1 MFKGYAHVDY
11 TPFTM
16 IQTTVPGRTRSALF
30 RGFLT
35 ALALILASSAVA
47 QVVSSGLSGLIR
59 DAKSAPITE
68 AVVTATH
75 VPTGS
80 VYTAT
85 SGSTGRYNFRGLI
98 PGGPYT
104 VVVKKDGFTPTQR
117 TDVTTSLGADL
128 DLGFTLTASDVV
140 AMEAF
145 TVKEDANDLDGGAI
159 GAGSVLTAERLAAK
173 PTSER
178 SLADMVSAT
187 PLITLRSTFGDREE
201 SQITAVGQ
209 NNRYNS
215 VLIDGARINDQ
226 FGLNGTGLASFFNP
240 LSLDTIEQIATD
252 VSPYDVKL
260 ASFTGAAI
268 NAVTKS
274 GTNRFKG
281 SLYYYFRGDE
291 LAGVQLQG
299 ENERERFLNGANKI
313 VPPLERTTMGATFGG
328 PIIKNRLFFFLNYEE
343 LESAGAGR
351 DPRFS
356 TPNESAILTRLGQ
369 ISSAAG
375 KTIAWGNPVT
385 SRTSNVSEEKKIL
398 AKIDWAINS
407 DHRLSVRYSTTEG
420 EVPQFGN
427 FAGATSNNAGV
438 TGGINTSSDG
448 HFYSQTREEKSI
460 AAQLLSQWTPD
471 FKTEVKYSNTKQDQA
486 TPVNSTAPMTYIF
499 GLTGTDLLNGA
510 TVTNGAYIAGTEQF
524 RQGNAIAVDTDQF
537 SASGDYFWRNFVFSG
552 GVEREQNDFYNLF
565 RQGSYGLVSYR
576 TYADFLADTN
586 AVIQRNYYDPAK
598 RPVADVSDFT
608 TTGIYAQAKW
618 DVSPRLTVNAGLRY
632 EFGETDLKPELNRD
646 FLTATGFRNDGTLD
660 GSSAISPRV
669 GFNFAVDD
677 KRTIQIRGGV
687 GHFLGR
693 APWVFF
699 SNSFGATGVGTFS
712 RSSADAINPLPTS
725 LTTFL
730 RTDFDPAN
738 PIATGTDNPNLR
750 REVDWSDGD
759 IELPQ
764 VWRGNLAV
772 DFKLP
777 VLDSTLTF
785 EMVHSSVD
793 QALFIVN
800 ENLRPSTLPSAD
812 GRQRFSGNPG
822 TAANARFAGYTDLFR
837 VKNVDVGESTYYTA
851 TWDRP
856 FKNKWAANVSYS
868 RGSSVEAQAI
878 GQTTASGQWQR
889 NVVFNQSAVENGVSD
904 FEVRDRLQVS
914 YSRQIEVYKNWKTI
928 VSVYYEGRTGNPFS
942 WVYGSVGAASGDL
955 NGDGRTD
962 NDLVA
967 VPSGVDDARF
977 DFSGMTTAQRDAML
991 AFIQSSGLGRYAGG
1005 VAPKNGFTEPWFN
1018 RLDLKFVQQI
1028 PVYSS
1033 VKLSLFFDF
1042 INFGSFIDDELF
1054 SYTEVA
1060 PGISNDVFR
1069 RRFLSAASYGTDGRI
1084 RPTYTATP
1092 GDFGI
1097 DNGMS
1102 RWRIQL
1108 GARIEF

>member
-268 NAVTKS
+268 NAVTKP

-407 DHRLSVRYSTTEG
+407 DHRLSVRYST
-420 EVPQFGN
+420 PKAKCRN
-427 FAGATSNNAGV
+427 SATSPEPPR
-438 TGGINTSSDG
+438 T
-448 HFYSQTREEKSI
+448 TR
-460 AAQLLSQWTPD
+460 
-471 FKTEVKYSNTKQDQA
+471 
-486 TPVNSTAPMTYIF
+486 
-499 GLTGTDLLNGA
+499 G
-510 TVTNGAYIAGTEQF
+510 
-524 RQGNAIAVDTDQF
+524 
-537 SASGDYFWRNFVFSG
+537 
-552 GVEREQNDFYNLF
+552 
-565 RQGSYGLVSYR
+565 
-576 TYADFLADTN
+576 
-586 AVIQRNYYDPAK
+586 
-598 RPVADVSDFT
+598 
-608 TTGIYAQAKW
+608 
-618 DVSPRLTVNAGLRY
+618 
-632 EFGETDLKPELNRD
+632 
-646 FLTATGFRNDGTLD
+646 
-660 GSSAISPRV
+660 
-669 GFNFAVDD
+669 
-677 KRTIQIRGGV
+677 
-687 GHFLGR
+687 
-693 APWVFF
+693 
-699 SNSFGATGVGTFS
+699 
-712 RSSADAINPLPTS
+712 
-725 LTTFL
+725 
-730 RTDFDPAN
+730 
-738 PIATGTDNPNLR
+738 
-750 REVDWSDGD
+750 
-759 IELPQ
+759 
-764 VWRGNLAV
+764 
-772 DFKLP
+772 
-777 VLDSTLTF
+777 
-785 EMVHSSVD
+785 
-793 QALFIVN
+793 
-800 ENLRPSTLPSAD
+800 
-812 GRQRFSGNPG
+812 
-822 TAANARFAGYTDLFR
+822 
-837 VKNVDVGESTYYTA
+837 
-851 TWDRP
+851 
-856 FKNKWAANVSYS
+856 
-868 RGSSVEAQAI
+868 
-878 GQTTASGQWQR
+878 
-889 NVVFNQSAVENGVSD
+889 
-904 FEVRDRLQVS
+904 
-914 YSRQIEVYKNWKTI
+914 
-928 VSVYYEGRTGNPFS
+928 
-942 WVYGSVGAASGDL
+942 
-955 NGDGRTD
+955 
-962 NDLVA
+962 
-967 VPSGVDDARF
+967 
-977 DFSGMTTAQRDAML
+977 
-991 AFIQSSGLGRYAGG
+991 
-1005 VAPKNGFTEPWFN
+1005 
-1018 RLDLKFVQQI
+1018 
-1028 PVYSS
+1028 
-1033 VKLSLFFDF
+1033 
-1042 INFGSFIDDELF
+1042 
-1054 SYTEVA
+1054 
-1060 PGISNDVFR
+1060 
-1069 RRFLSAASYGTDGRI
+1069 
-1084 RPTYTATP
+1084 
-1092 GDFGI
+1092 
-1097 DNGMS
+1097 
-1102 RWRIQL
+1102 
-1108 GARIEF
+1108 